1 MKQNESVSLL
11 VVRRLP
17 RYYRFLTEL
26 KKSGIVRISSK
37 ELAKRMGLT
46 ASQIRQDLN
55 CFGGFGQ
62 QGYGYNVD
70 QLSDEIERILYLDIS
85 MPAIM
90 IGVGNLGRALTSY
103 LFEAKGIKLIG
114 LFDKNPKNITDIN
127 PDLNVMGITKLDEF
141 CSEYHPM
148 VAILCIPSEHAQQM
162 ASRLVA
168 LGIKGFW
175 NFSHV
180 ELHLEPTICVENV
193 HLGDSLMTLGFN
205 VHTEIKALE
214 EAGSRGNK

>member
-1 MKQNESVSLL
+1 MKNSDSVSLP

-17 RYYRFLTEL
+17 RYYRFLSEL

-37 ELAKRMGLT
+37 ELARQMNLT

-70 QLSDEIERILYLDIS
+70 QLASEIERILCLDSNLPTIL
-85 MPAIM
+85 
-90 IGVGNLGRALTSY
+90 IGVGNLGRALSSF

-114 LFDKNPKNITDIN
+114 LFDKTPKNVTDQN
-127 PDLNVMGITKLDEF
+127 PELEVMSTSRLDEF
-141 CSEYHPM
+141 CAANKP
-148 VAILCIPSEHAQQM
+148 VLAILCIPSEHAQAM
-162 ASRLVA
+162 AEKLVS
-168 LGIKGFW
+168 LGIRGFW

-180 ELHLEPTICVENV
+180 DLRLSDSISVENV
-193 HLGDSLMTLGFN
+193 HLTDSLMTLCYN
-205 VHTEIKALE
+205 TNQKL
-214 EAGSRGNK
+214 

>member
-70 QLSDEIERILYLDIS
+70 QLSDEIERILYLDNS
-85 MPAIM
+85 LPAIM
-90 IGVGNLGRALTSY
+90 IGLGNLGRALSGF
-103 LFEAKGIKLIG
+103 LFEAKGIRLIG
-114 LFDKNPKNITDIN
+114 LFDKNPKAINDIS
-127 PDLNVMGITKLDEF
+127 PELDVMSISKLDEF
-141 CSEYHPM
+141 CAEHRPTI
-148 VAILCIPSEHAQQM
+148 AILCIPSEHAQQM
-162 ASRLVA
+162 ASRLVS

-180 ELHLEPTICVENV
+180 DLHVDPSVCVESV

-205 VHTEIKALE
+205 VHTELKKEQEPHA
-214 EAGSRGNK
+214 

>member
-70 QLSDEIERILYLDIS
+70 QLSDEIERILFLDS
-85 MPAIM
+85 RMPAIL
-90 IGVGNLGRALTSY
+90 IGVGNLGRAISSFLY
-103 LFEAKGIKLIG
+103 EAKGVKLIG
-114 LFDKNPKNITDIN
+114 LFDKNPKSVSEQN
-127 PDLNVMGITKLDEF
+127 PDLDVMSINRLEEF
-141 CSEYHPM
+141 CTQHKPQI
-148 VAILCIPSEHAQQM
+148 AILCIPSEHAQQM
-162 ASRLVA
+162 ASRLVE

-175 NFSHV
+175 NFSQVDLHV
-180 ELHLEPTICVENV
+180 DPTVSVENV

-205 VHTEIKALE
+205 VHTQMQREV
-214 EAGSRGNK
+214 NK